1 MAVLDHAPE
10 GWKVVGGCTNAP
22 AGYRFISNNKSRFGG
37 EYQHALVK
45 EEMTMKN
52 DLTIFRYSTMLTL
65 TRNGIS
71 TIAELEAMTNEDI
84 GRLRGLGKRGYDEIL
99 AVLGRQ
105 DPARQESH

>member
-1 MAVLDHAPE
+1 MKQE
-10 GWKVVGGCTNAP
+10 G
-22 AGYRFISNNKSRFGG
+22 
-37 EYQHALVK
+37 
-45 EEMTMKN
+45 MTMKN

-71 TIAELEAMTNEDI
+71 TLAELESMTNEDI
-84 GRLRGLGKRGYDEIL
+84 AHIRGLSKRGCDEIM